1 MIRRLICSLAGLCA
15 ALAAHPAYAELTLC
29 NRSSYRVD
37 AAIGLEKR
45 ANVATR
51 GWFRIDPGACRQVV
65 DGALDADM
73 VYVHARTP
81 PVYGSA
87 PMPQAGHAELCIRD
101 GDSEIANAR
110 GCPVSQQARFTA
122 AQPSPERPGGQSCG
136 RSRLRRRAGA
146 SGRHP
151 APAGDRRLRRLSD
164 RRRAGRQD
172 ASRADEILE

>member
-1 MIRRLICSLAGLCA
+1 M
-15 ALAAHPAYAELTLC
+15 AAHPAYAELTLC
-29 NRSSYRVD
+29 NRTSYRLD

-101 GDSEIANAR
+101 GDFEIANAR

-122 AQPSPERPGGQSCG
+122 AQPSESPKGPAVNLRKKPTTTT
-136 RSRLRRRAGA
+136 RRRVWPA
-146 SGRHP
+146 SSACWRSP
-151 APAGDRRLRRLSD
+151 ATTPIRSTACRAPRRKPR
-164 RRRAGRQD
+164 
-172 ASRADEILE
+172 